1 MKRKNLFVLAA
12 SVLLLVACGGTPAS
26 SPTSSSTEH
35 QTGLTTDPTPTSEST
50 PAPTS
55 ESTPEPSSET
65 TPAPTS
71 ESSETPEE
79 SSSEPAVEYSVS
91 ITNKDELTAAWYC
104 VDGNRTLSFNF
115 SPAGNRMELFE
126 SGLLKVESSNPDVV
140 LAQNALLTP
149 KAKGKAKITITY
161 GDASDSVD
169 VEVLGIYDESKVT
182 AIEDIKLEKGADG
195 KYIDATFTTA
205 GVVTAPFK
213 GGFFLD
219 NGKGAI
225 EVYVTGLDVA
235 QGDYIIGGGT
245 VTAYNTILEFKDFKV
260 GTKLDKSL
268 APKTTLENPV
278 EVGKTWG
285 ETETTFDGFKAISV
299 WGTITTFTSNGTDY
313 DAIYP
318 EDEGTYPVEPSYYQ
332 GTLTKGDKVHWVGYG
347 WNRTKYGYL
356 GIYIDRFVEHEVE
369 SFTIEAKEDLY
380 KGGTAKMGLATYL
393 PKIATEIKN
402 ENFNWTVEPTT
413 LATIDDNGV
422 LTGLAEGEVT
432 VRAASK
438 ANSTVA
444 AEVKVQVQDRG
455 GAVAAVNLSA
465 TELALK
471 VGEEST
477 LTAEVVSA
485 DPANPSKL
493 NEIAWSSEDESV
505 LTVDENG
512 KITTLKN
519 GTTNVVATTLNV
531 GADGKPI
538 VAKCAVTVS
547 YASIKDFAKG
557 LKVDINVKV
566 MQIGYNSFTVDDGTA
581 GTNVYNAYDKEAKKN
596 KFDFPEVGAVVN
608 VKGEVTA
615 YNGGLQIT
623 PTAIAAVDAV
633 VEPTQA
639 TALTAELIEEYYAAA
654 ANGLVPH
661 GLVKLTAIKCS
672 ETGNKP
678 KFEAPGRVLQGVNYD
693 AKKVPLEAQKFYDV
707 TGYVYGKDGDN
718 LTMNIVSAE
727 ESKIPTLE
735 VAIDKATIKVG
746 ETAQITATATN
757 FDVAPTITYESGD
770 TSIAT
775 VSDAGVVTGVAAGNV
790 EITVKAGDLQQKVS
804 VQVIAADVSSVTVN
818 FDLRTYAAE
827 KGITSQT
834 KVTSIDLDN
843 VVTATAAGS
852 DANTGKVYVGDS
864 KTEWRFYKS
873 GSATL
878 TISAKEGYELVSV
891 SVGLAKSNYGDP
903 TDTPVEIKDGKA
915 VVSSVAL
922 NSNFNV
928 NAIKVTYK
936 IAGEEEEE
944 GNPLLP
950 VVAEG
955 NAGRQTHVEGAD
967 AWIYL
972 DNKDLGITGAN
983 ADAVIAASSV
993 DLLVSYD
1000 GDNEAAKPYVTG
1012 GSAAVVMKNG
1022 FSFNDYDDANH
1033 TVRLLINMDKGLDS
1047 SWGVKHAF
1055 TIRLVVGDKTYEGV
1069 VNFEG
1074 NALVN
1079 VTPIPEALP
1088 DPIESTWNAAI
1099 TDASADLDGG
1109 KFKKS
1114 STYRFNF
1121 TAAKAGKVQLYMTIK
1136 CSAGHEGATFGQEN
1150 YNNSGKVMTFAVANN
1165 GNAGK
1170 FLGEG
1175 KTYTQFGL
1183 TTSSKLLAFAEFE
1196 VVEGNN
1202 EVTITTDD
1210 GGFRL
1215 TPKVEGAMN
1224 LVYVA

>member
-35 QTGLTTDPTPTSEST
+35 QTGLTTDPTSTSEST

-278 EVGKTWG
+278 EVGKAWG

-455 GAVAAVNLSA
+455 GAVAA
-465 TELALK
+465 
-471 VGEEST
+471 
-477 LTAEVVSA
+477 
-485 DPANPSKL
+485 
-493 NEIAWSSEDESV
+493 
-505 LTVDENG
+505 
-512 KITTLKN
+512 
-519 GTTNVVATTLNV
+519 
-531 GADGKPI
+531 
-538 VAKCAVTVS
+538 
-547 YASIKDFAKG
+547 
-557 LKVDINVKV
+557 
-566 MQIGYNSFTVDDGTA
+566 
-581 GTNVYNAYDKEAKKN
+581 
-596 KFDFPEVGAVVN
+596 
-608 VKGEVTA
+608 
-615 YNGGLQIT
+615 
-623 PTAIAAVDAV
+623 
-633 VEPTQA
+633 
-639 TALTAELIEEYYAAA
+639 
-654 ANGLVPH
+654 
-661 GLVKLTAIKCS
+661 
-672 ETGNKP
+672 
-678 KFEAPGRVLQGVNYD
+678 
-693 AKKVPLEAQKFYDV
+693 
-707 TGYVYGKDGDN
+707 
-718 LTMNIVSAE
+718 
-727 ESKIPTLE
+727 
-735 VAIDKATIKVG
+735 
-746 ETAQITATATN
+746 
-757 FDVAPTITYESGD
+757 
-770 TSIAT
+770 
-775 VSDAGVVTGVAAGNV
+775 
-790 EITVKAGDLQQKVS
+790 
-804 VQVIAADVSSVTVN
+804 
-818 FDLRTYAAE
+818 
-827 KGITSQT
+827 
-834 KVTSIDLDN
+834 
-843 VVTATAAGS
+843 
-852 DANTGKVYVGDS
+852 
-864 KTEWRFYKS
+864 
-873 GSATL
+873 
-878 TISAKEGYELVSV
+878 EG
-891 SVGLAKSNYGDP
+891 
-903 TDTPVEIKDGKA
+903 
-915 VVSSVAL
+915 
-922 NSNFNV
+922 
-928 NAIKVTYK
+928 
-936 IAGEEEEE
+936 
-944 GNPLLP
+944 
-950 VVAEG
+950 
-955 NAGRQTHVEGAD
+955 
-967 AWIYL
+967 W
-972 DNKDLGITGAN
+972 
-983 ADAVIAASSV
+983 
-993 DLLVSYD
+993 
-1000 GDNEAAKPYVTG
+1000 
-1012 GSAAVVMKNG
+1012 
-1022 FSFNDYDDANH
+1022 
-1033 TVRLLINMDKGLDS
+1033 
-1047 SWGVKHAF
+1047 
-1055 TIRLVVGDKTYEGV
+1055 
-1069 VNFEG
+1069 
-1074 NALVN
+1074 
-1079 VTPIPEALP
+1079 
-1088 DPIESTWNAAI
+1088 
-1099 TDASADLDGG
+1099 
-1109 KFKKS
+1109 
-1114 STYRFNF
+1114 
-1121 TAAKAGKVQLYMTIK
+1121 
-1136 CSAGHEGATFGQEN
+1136 
-1150 YNNSGKVMTFAVANN
+1150 
-1165 GNAGK
+1165 
-1170 FLGEG
+1170 
-1175 KTYTQFGL
+1175 
-1183 TTSSKLLAFAEFE
+1183 
-1196 VVEGNN
+1196 
-1202 EVTITTDD
+1202 
-1210 GGFRL
+1210 
-1215 TPKVEGAMN
+1215 
-1224 LVYVA
+1224 

>member
-1 MKRKNLFVLAA
+1 MA
-12 SVLLLVACGGTPAS
+12 
-26 SPTSSSTEH
+26 
-35 QTGLTTDPTPTSEST
+35 
-50 PAPTS
+50 
-55 ESTPEPSSET
+55 EPS
-65 TPAPTS
+65 
-71 ESSETPEE
+71 
-79 SSSEPAVEYSVS
+79 
-91 ITNKDELTAAWYC
+91 
-104 VDGNRTLSFNF
+104 
-115 SPAGNRMELFE
+115 
-126 SGLLKVESSNPDVV
+126 
-140 LAQNALLTP
+140 
-149 KAKGKAKITITY
+149 
-161 GDASDSVD
+161 
-169 VEVLGIYDESKVT
+169 
-182 AIEDIKLEKGADG
+182 
-195 KYIDATFTTA
+195 
-205 GVVTAPFK
+205 
-213 GGFFLD
+213 
-219 NGKGAI
+219 
-225 EVYVTGLDVA
+225 
-235 QGDYIIGGGT
+235 
-245 VTAYNTILEFKDFKV
+245 
-260 GTKLDKSL
+260 
-268 APKTTLENPV
+268 
-278 EVGKTWG
+278 
-285 ETETTFDGFKAISV
+285 
-299 WGTITTFTSNGTDY
+299 
-313 DAIYP
+313 
-318 EDEGTYPVEPSYYQ
+318 
-332 GTLTKGDKVHWVGYG
+332 
-347 WNRTKYGYL
+347 
-356 GIYIDRFVEHEVE
+356 
-369 SFTIEAKEDLY
+369 
-380 KGGTAKMGLATYL
+380 L
-393 PKIATEIKN
+393 P
-402 ENFNWTVEPTT
+402 
-413 LATIDDNGV
+413 
-422 LTGLAEGEVT
+422 
-432 VRAASK
+432 
-438 ANSTVA
+438 
-444 AEVKVQVQDRG
+444 
-455 GAVAAVNLSA
+455 
-465 TELALK
+465 K

-727 ESKIPTLE
+727 EAKIPTLE

-936 IAGEEEEE
+936 VAGEEEEE

-955 NAGRQTHVEGAD
+955 NQGRQTQIEGAG

-983 ADAVIAASSV
+983 AADIIAASSFE
-993 DLLVSYD
+993 LKASYD
-1000 GDNEAAKPYVTG
+1000 GEDAGAKAFVEG
-1012 GSAAVVMKNG
+1012 GINIVSKE
-1022 FSFNDYDDANH
+1022 FNDYDETNK
-1033 TVRLLINMDKGLDS
+1033 TVRLHIVMDKGANAE
-1047 SWGVKHAF
+1047 WGVKHAF
-1055 TIRLVVGDKTYEGV
+1055 TIKLVVGDKTYEGV
-1069 VNFEG
+1069 VNFAG

-1099 TDASADLDGG
+1099 TEDSDGLDSG

-1150 YNNSGKVMTFAVANN
+1150 YNNSGKVMTFTVANN

-1175 KTYTQFGL
+1175 KTYTEFGL

-1196 VVEGNN
+1196 VVEGKN

>member
-26 SPTSSSTEH
+26 SSTSSSTEH
-35 QTGLTTDPTPTSEST
+35 QTGLTTDPTS
-50 PAPTS
+50 TS

-169 VEVLGIYDESKVT
+169 VEVLGIYDETKVT
-182 AIEDIKLEKGADG
+182 AIENIKLEKGADG

-219 NGKGAI
+219 NGKAAI

-299 WGTITTFTSNGTDY
+299 WGTITTFTSSGTDY

-318 EDEGTYPVEPSYYQ
+318 EDEGTYPVEPSYYP

-356 GIYIDRFVEHEVE
+356 GIYIDRFIEHEVE

-432 VRAASK
+432 VKAASK

-471 VGEEST
+471 VGEGST
-477 LTAEVVSA
+477 LTAEIVSA

-493 NEIAWSSEDESV
+493 NEIVWSSEDESV
-505 LTVDENG
+505 LTVDKDG

-531 GADGKPI
+531 GADGKPV

-547 YASIKDFAKG
+547 YAKVAELKKG
-557 LKVDINVKV
+557 YAVEITAKV
-566 MQIGYNSFTVDDGTA
+566 MGLGFRSFSIDDGTA
-581 GTNVYNAYDKEAKKN
+581 GTYVYNYDGDKKEAIVKN
-596 KFDFPEVGAVVN
+596 PAVGDVVK
-608 VKGEVTA
+608 VTGE
-615 YNGGLQIT
+615 
-623 PTAIAAVDAV
+623 AIAQGGGIRVIPATCEVVDAV
-633 VEPTQA
+633 VETTVA
-639 TALTAELIEEYYAAA
+639 TDMTLENIETIFAEAGKGGVAPRGLFNFKGLT
-654 ANGLVPH
+654 VD
-661 GLVKLTAIKCS
+661 S
-672 ETGNKP
+672 TGNYPIFSTEGTRKI
-678 KFEAPGRVLQGVNYD
+678 EAVNYD
-693 AKKVPLEAQKFYDV
+693 AKAVPLTAGNKYDV
-707 TGYVYGKDGDN
+707 KAYVVGNYNDM
-718 LTMNIVSAE
+718 LTINMLSATE
-727 ESKIPTLE
+727 VVEPKLE
-735 VAIDKATIKVG
+735 VEIDKATIKVG

-775 VSDAGVVTGVAAGNV
+775 VSDAGVVAGVGV
-790 EITVKAGDLQQKVS
+790 GKTEITVKAGDLQKTVA
-804 VQVIAADVSSVTVN
+804 VEIIAADASSVTVN

-827 KGITSQT
+827 KSIANST

-852 DANTGKVYVGDS
+852 DQNTGKVYVGDT

-891 SVGLAKSNYGDP
+891 SVGLAKSNYGAA
-903 TDTPVEIKDGKA
+903 TDTPVEIEDGKA

-922 NSNFNV
+922 NSNFNI

-1012 GSAAVVMKNG
+1012 GSAAVVMNG
-1022 FSFNDYDDANH
+1022 FSFNDYDEANH
-1033 TVRLLINMDKGLDS
+1033 TVRLLVNMDKGLDS

-1055 TIRLVVGDKTYEGV
+1055 TIKLVVGEKTYEGV
-1069 VNFEG
+1069 VNFAG

-1099 TDASADLDGG
+1099 ADSSAALDSG

-1114 STYRFNF
+1114 STYIFNF

-1136 CSAGHEGATFGQEN
+1136 CTSGHEGATFGQEN
-1150 YNNSGKVMTFAVANN
+1150 YQNNGKVMNFAVANN
-1165 GNAGK
+1165 GHAGK
-1170 FLGEG
+1170 FLGVG
-1175 KTYTQFGL
+1175 KTYTEFGL

-1196 VVEGNN
+1196 VVEGKN
-1202 EVTITTDD
+1202 EVTIVTDD